1 MRNMRYRIPLLLLLV
16 TCAFLLVAQ
25 GPRPTPTLLMDGH
38 VHITNRVYYEGID
51 PWKAQATGLWDFA
64 RARQGGANVVI
75 ENIAP
80 YGYQDYNG
88 TVKQVAR
95 LIETFHRMMD
105 ANRDKMELALT
116 SADVRR
122 IVASGK
128 MAVILGIESGFDQ
141 EGDVDV
147 LRLWHRLGVRLIQFA
162 GQSTTAY
169 ADSSVRG
176 NAVWNGIND
185 RGRRL
190 IEEMNRLGIMIDI
203 THATEPAQRQII
215 EASRA
220 PVVASHTAL
229 KAVCDNPGNM
239 PDDILRA
246 IAAKGGLVGIHST
259 SAVISQRY
267 YDYTKT
273 HTLGVG
279 LAYSLLDAHDSE
291 PRLVRSRDG
300 FEAGYIDALDARLRK
315 LWLNFYAQPWHDD
328 PQAEKLV
335 PTLDEWAEHIVHIVK
350 TVGPEHAAIGLDL
363 TQGRSAIRD
372 FDARGYRDLADT
384 LRKRNV
390 PQSVL
395 GENWMHAMDAAKVK

>member
-1 MRNMRYRIPLLLLLV
+1 MHTMRNRFLLLLLV
-16 TCAFLLVAQ
+16 VTCASLLVAQ

-51 PWKAQATGLWDFA
+51 PWKPQATGLWDFA

-95 LIETFHRMMD
+95 LIETFHRMME

-162 GQSTTAY
+162 GQSTTSY

-215 EASRA
+215 AASRA

-246 IAAKGGLVGIHST
+246 VAAKGGLVGIHST

-267 YDYTKT
+267 YDYSKT
-273 HTLGVG
+273 HQLGVG
-279 LAYSLLDAHDSE
+279 LAYSLLDAHDAE
-291 PRLVRSRDG
+291 PQLVRPRDG
-300 FEAGYIDALDARLRK
+300 FEAGYVDALDARLKK

-328 PQAEKLV
+328 PAAEKLV
-335 PTLDEWAEHIVHIVK
+335 PTLDEWADHIVHIVK

-372 FDARGYRDLADT
+372 FDARGYRELADV
-384 LRKRNV
+384 LKKRNV
-390 PQSVL
+390 PQAVL
-395 GENWMHAMDAAKVK
+395 GENWMHAMDAARVK